1 MSFNLS
7 QLQNPY
13 RKAAALKHLLFR
25 FGLVSKKKTKTK
37 TPNLIFIWLNL
48 VSAPQ

>member
-25 FGLVSKKKTKTK
+25 FGLVSKKNKNK